1 MAREGSG
8 PAAPEALVVTMK
20 AEPDGALML
29 RSVELVARRSRV
41 RFSFPGEADIAS
53 ALSGAACAEMASL
66 ARKALERPGML
77 AMPDHVARLG
87 GLVLS
92 DCSVIV
98 AGAVDGGE
106 QIMVR
111 FNRHR
116 GALLT
121 FFAEGSHARRALAG
135 DPESLMIEA
144 LEKAYMPLFDFA
156 QHVERLLERGELAPG
171 TPPVDALIS
180 INRRIQALQ
189 IYRALMRDSVAESA
203 PSLPPPTTTL
213 RLASSR

>member
-1 MAREGSG
+1 MNENGST
-8 PAAPEALVVTMK
+8 ATAEALVVTMK

-41 RFSFPGEADIAS
+41 RFSFPGDAALES
-53 ALSGAACAEMASL
+53 ALSAPATQEMVRL
-66 ARKALERPGML
+66 ARRALERPGMI

-87 GLVLS
+87 NLVLA

-98 AGAVDGGE
+98 AGTVDGGE
-106 QIMVR
+106 QVMVR

-121 FFAEGSHARRALAG
+121 FFAEGSHPRQALSG
-135 DPESLMIEA
+135 DPEALMLEA

-156 QHVERLLERGELAPG
+156 QHVDLLLASGELVAG
-171 TPPVDALIS
+171 TAPVDALVS
-180 INRRIQALQ
+180 IKQRIQALQ
-189 IYRALMRDSVAESA
+189 VYRTLTKEVVAERPALSA
-203 PSLPPPTTTL
+203 PPRL
-213 RLASSR
+213 RIAASN